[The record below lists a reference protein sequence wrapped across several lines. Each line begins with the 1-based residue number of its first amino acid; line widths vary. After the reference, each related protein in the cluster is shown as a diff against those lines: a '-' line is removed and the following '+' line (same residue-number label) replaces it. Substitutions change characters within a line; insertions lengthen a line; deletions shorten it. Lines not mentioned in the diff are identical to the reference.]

1 MKKKLVTAVLATT
14 LLLTTVVPA
23 QASPLLGEDSY
34 VTLEEVTESAEEDP
48 PDPTETS
55 SQEKEIERKYSP
67 DYDISPYYNDTEEE
81 VEEVETVTRSANIG
95 FNNDATADA
104 DPNLQTIYNKVGN
117 ASVKTYNSYTYNSWM
132 GTKDYTWKVN
142 TDGVKN
148 TASNT
153 HKKAAEEIAKD
164 SSYKSKWVRSDEKS
178 FWTGSGAATPKNTK
192 VSKTVVVQK

>member
-34 VTLEEVTESAEEDP
+34 VTLEEVTESTEDDP

-81 VEEVETVTRSANIG
+81 VEEVETVTRSAKSQPIS
-95 FNNDATADA
+95 DLTMT
-104 DPNLQTIYNKVGN
+104 LQQTQIRIYRQF
-117 ASVKTYNSYTYNSWM
+117 T
-132 GTKDYTWKVN
+132 TK
-142 TDGVKN
+142 
-148 TASNT
+148 SEM
-153 HKKAAEEIAKD
+153 H
-164 SSYKSKWVRSDEKS
+164 
-178 FWTGSGAATPKNTK
+178 
-192 VSKTVVVQK
+192 Q